1 MRNWYQRLA
10 RRVTSRPPIRRPATP
25 CCLTLDGLDNRCLP
39 SATSVFQQTNL
50 VSDQPG
56 VAQITDPNL
65 VNPWGIAVGPNGG
78 TLWVS
83 DNGAG
88 VTSLFRGGVNGSPFI
103 QNVAPPEV
111 TGLGAPTGQVFNGT

>member
-1 MRNWYQRLA
+1 IIPGCFAQNVFHRRSVMRTWIQRLA
-10 RRVTSRPPIRRPATP
+10 RRATSHPPIRRPATQ
-25 CCLTLDGLDNRCLP
+25 CRLTLEGLDVRCLP

-65 VNPWGIAVGPNGG
+65 VNPWGIALGPNGG

-83 DNGAG
+83 DNG
-88 VTSLFRGGVNGSPFI
+88 
-103 QNVAPPEV
+103 
-111 TGLGAPTGQVFNGT
+111 